1 MSSEHDLG
9 LEDDVVISL
18 NKLSKTYRLFNTPSD
33 RLKQFLSLGLR
44 RYHREFTAVH
54 NINLAVRRGDTIG
67 IIGRNGSGKSTLL
80 QLICGILK
88 PTSGT
93 ITTRG
98 RISALLEL
106 GAGFNQD
113 FTGRENVYF
122 QGAILG
128 LDKTA
133 MDARFDAIANF
144 SDIGEFIDQPVRT
157 YSSGMF
163 IRLAFSLAV
172 HVDPDILVVDEALA
186 VGDAA
191 FQQKCFDRIHRLQSQ
206 GTTIIVVTHNPYQ
219 VENLCNKAAV
229 MNRGILSQLRPA
241 RETLSL
247 YHEMVQQDITPGDA
261 EPFREGTQQLLFA
274 YVRTENQSG
283 EAIEAVQTLDTLY
296 ITAEFSMKQ
305 PMDGIRIRFEICSS
319 DNEVVAMVTANG
331 LTEQRTFD
339 GRHRVVFAMSP
350 CQLTSGWYYINAIA
364 VDRHVRLDTWQRA
377 AEFKVLL
384 GNEAARNLTS
394 DRGIFVCQGR
404 WLLD

>member
-1 MSSEHDLG
+1 MSSDCQLSTA
-9 LEDDVVISL
+9 DDVVISL
-18 NKLSKTYRLFNTPSD
+18 DNLSKTYRLFSTPGD
-33 RLKQFLSLGLR
+33 RVKQFLSLGFR
-44 RYHREFTAVH
+44 RYHREFTAARD
-54 NINLAVRRGDTIG
+54 INLVVHRGETVG

-106 GAGFNQD
+106 GAGFNPD
-113 FTGRENVYF
+113 FTGRENVHF
-122 QGAILG
+122 QSAILG
-128 LDKTA
+128 LSRA
-133 MDARFDAIANF
+133 AIEARFDAIANF
-144 SDIGEFIDQPVRT
+144 ADIGEFIDQPVRT

-163 IRLAFSLAV
+163 VRLAFSLAV

-206 GTTIIVVTHNPYQ
+206 GTSIIVVTHNPYQ
-219 VENLCNKAAV
+219 IENLCHKAAV
-229 MNRGILSQLRPA
+229 MNRGQLSPLRPA

-247 YHEMVQQDITPGDA
+247 YHEMVQQDIAPGDA
-261 EPFREGTQQLLFA
+261 ESFREGTHQLHFA
-274 YVRTENQSG
+274 YVRAENQAG
-283 EAIEAVQTLDTLY
+283 DIIDTVRTLDTLCLA
-296 ITAEFSMKQ
+296 AEFTVKQ
-305 PMDGIRIRFEICSS
+305 AMDGIRIRFEICSS

-339 GRHRVVFAMSP
+339 GRHRVVFTMTP

-364 VDRHVRLDTWQRA
+364 VDRHVRLDSWLRA

-384 GNEAARNLTS
+384 GDEAARNLTS
-394 DRGIFVCQGR
+394 DRGLFVCQGQWR
-404 WLLD
+404 LN